1 MTKRFIYTKLALKS
15 FRFIALFC
23 VLLLSITIVDGFLI
37 GGLSGLAKGE
47 SVDIYAIVV
56 TFINIISLI
65 FFFIVFL
72 FPQKFGLIAIISY
85 LYASLIIIFEPDN
98 YMGLLMFFLGTE
110 ILFVRG
116 LMEKHKKMKIL
127 IIGIFLL
134 CLLLSYFRFGLKN
147 FFNYFLYNFG
157 GILILLLLVF
167 TIYAYYS
174 NTIICKDKK
183 LYLESYPELNKR
195 DFEILKKIQQGEKY
209 TAIARELHITSG
221 TLKNRLHYIFTILE
235 TGDKQGFLSCYR
247 DWELCYFEEK
257 NQEVGDEEI
266 VYN

>member
-1 MTKRFIYTKLALKS
+1 
-15 FRFIALFC
+15 
-23 VLLLSITIVDGFLI
+23 
-37 GGLSGLAKGE
+37 
-47 SVDIYAIVV
+47 
-56 TFINIISLI
+56 
-65 FFFIVFL
+65 
-72 FPQKFGLIAIISY
+72 
-85 LYASLIIIFEPDN
+85 
-98 YMGLLMFFLGTE
+98 
-110 ILFVRG
+110 
-116 LMEKHKKMKIL
+116 MEKHKTIKIL

-134 CLLLSYFRFGLKN
+134 CLILSYFRFGLKK

-221 TLKNRLHYIFTILE
+221 TLKNRLHFIFSILE
-235 TGDKQGFLSCYR
+235 TGDKQGFLSCYS
-247 DWELCYFEEK
+247 DWELCYSNEK
-257 NQEVGDEEI
+257 NHEVGDEEI
-266 VYN
+266 I